1 MKSSYLKFWRKREPT
16 AVNPSFFAFAWKR
29 HWCQASESAPRLFCI
44 TWPTWSNR
52 KTLNLTHSSILMWRL
67 CCSSRRSFLNSL
79 LIYRYVY
86 NYYTNVPSP
95 LPCPLSQ
102 IGKWKPLSFANLR
115 KLASVI
121 GRFEEVSPY
130 RSNWTKRAFHL
141 ALRSLSTFTLITKR
155 RFPSSILIG
164 AQSGW
169 KQD

>member
-1 MKSSYLKFWRKREPT
+1 MKSSHLKFWRKREPA

-29 HWCQASESAPRLFCI
+29 LWCQASESAPRLFCT
-44 TWPTWSNR
+44 TWPTWNNR
-52 KTLNLTHSSILMWRL
+52 KTLNLTKSSILMWRL

-79 LIYRYVY
+79 LVYRYVY

-95 LPCPLSQ
+95 LPCPR
-102 IGKWKPLSFANLR
+102 GLSFANLR

-121 GRFEEVSPY
+121 GRFAQVSPY
-130 RSNWTKRAFHL
+130 RSNWTTRAFHL